1 MSSPALTILEL
12 IYDFIWWAV
21 VALGAAGTLLIILR
35 SLFLYIDV
43 NPFTWHARNVRRA
56 TDPVIAPVRRMLIA
70 FRLDPAIAPLIV
82 IVMLIVVLVLLIQFA
97 GTVLNTI
104 AGILYVVANRKP
116 GAAQAMVGYLLFG
129 LLGLYTLMIFVRVI
143 YSWLGVSYRNRFA
156 RFSIQVTEPLLAP
169 LRRWIPMAGAF
180 DISPIIAF
188 VILWIAQSI
197 VASTLLRPGNWPVQ
211 FF

>member
-1 MSSPALTILEL
+1 MSSSALAILKL
-12 IYDFIWWAV
+12 IYDFIWWAA
-21 VALGAAGTLLIILR
+21 VALGAAGALLIILR
-35 SLFLYIDV
+35 SLFLYVDV

-56 TDPVIAPVRRMLIA
+56 TDPVVAPVRRMLIA

-82 IVMLIVVLVLLIQFA
+82 IVMLIVVLVLMIQFA

-116 GAAQAMVGYLLFG
+116 GAPMAMAGYVLFG

-169 LRRWIPMAGAF
+169 LRRWVPMAGAF

-197 VASTLLRPGNWPVQ
+197 VASTLLRGWPVK